1 MSTLTTSPTCIFCS
15 IINGT
20 IPARE
25 LWQNDSF
32 FIMFDI
38 KPLNPDHILV
48 IPREHI
54 DHVYD
59 LSEALYTDLFLTARK
74 AARILKQVTNAP
86 RIGLVVEG
94 FGVPHA
100 HIHLIPI
107 YHAGE
112 LDASRAKPADVEVLN
127 KRAKELRPLF
137 EKGMGN

>member
-1 MSTLTTSPTCIFCS
+1 MIPCVFCL
-15 IINGT
+15 IINKT
-20 IPARE
+20 IPAQKVWE
-25 LWQNDSF
+25 NDTF
-32 FIMFDI
+32 FIIHDI
-38 KPLNPDHILV
+38 KPLNPDHILI
-48 IPREHI
+48 IPREHV

-59 LSEALYTDLFLTARK
+59 LSDALYIDLFLTARK

-112 LDASRAKPADVEVLN
+112 LDASRAKPADTEALS
-127 KRAKELRPLF
+127 KRAEELRPLF
-137 EKGMGN
+137 EKGMKMV